1 MSVTGWSAVQQHHV
15 YAGMSAS
22 LRSACAGDIP
32 RASCCSSCSGDSK
45 LQHGTTASL
54 QTSLPMWPTAA
65 DGAEWPWAAI
75 MPGTLAPE
83 PHRTTQDCL
92 PPARPCCKEPPQ
104 RGMSMV
110 RQDQPCHSSL
120 PKWEA
125 NAYKFILANISQ
137 FNQECDQNSTSK
149 GIHRMLPYWEK
160 LDWQLTSAL
169 SSFF

>member
-1 MSVTGWSAVQQHHV
+1 MSMLGCQ
-15 YAGMSAS
+15 
-22 LRSACAGDIP
+22 
-32 RASCCSSCSGDSK
+32 RASGLPVQGTSPGPAAVALAQVTPNCSTVP
-45 LQHGTTASL
+45 QHPCK
-54 QTSLPMWPTAA
+54 QPLPTWPTAA

-110 RQDQPCHSSL
+110 RRDQPCYGSL

-137 FNQECDQNSTSK
+137 LNQERDQNSTSK